1 MTNPVRRRVSP
12 KGKRA
17 TVTPE
22 LRTRNS
28 MEVVLPRSG
37 DTLLV
42 DHPWSRDDFMDDL
55 RKATRR
61 VNADLARDP
70 KATKKLRESRRQAR
84 EEDLHWDIQE
94 EGEGKGSA

>member
-1 MTNPVRRRVSP
+1 
-12 KGKRA
+12 
-17 TVTPE
+17 
-22 LRTRNS
+22 
-28 MEVVLPRSG
+28 
-37 DTLLV
+37 
-42 DHPWSRDDFMDDL
+42 MDDL